1 MFNAKNE
8 ILLNSKH
15 LDIKRKLTAT
25 EAHKK
30 MLSNTLFGVKNTK
43 VTYKKSS
50 VENSKIALEYNL

>member
-8 ILLNSKH
+8 LLLNSKH

-30 MLSNTLFGVKNTK
+30 MLKFIKEV
-43 VTYKKSS
+43 
-50 VENSKIALEYNL
+50 SK